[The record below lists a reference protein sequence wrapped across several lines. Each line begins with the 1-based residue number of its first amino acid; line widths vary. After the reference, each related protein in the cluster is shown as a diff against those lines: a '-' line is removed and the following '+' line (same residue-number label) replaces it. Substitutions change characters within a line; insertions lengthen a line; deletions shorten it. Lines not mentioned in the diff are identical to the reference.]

1 MFPAGSIWKLSV
13 VLAVVVLAGLPAA
26 ELADPQRHVLSR
38 RISPQEERIVVCN
51 KSFQTILNPADLPRG
66 KVSCVADDIQYF
78 CNLDSCYYD
87 DPIRNPSIRSLIDKW
102 RYEGCFGYS
111 SAGKKD
117 QNIFWAQKVAA
128 AKFWVHQEKD
138 RKNPRKN
145 QENGYMV
152 ITGYDDLHG
161 KSPHT
166 YVCAWKSYLDH
177 NSNLPT
183 CGKCIPHD
191 FKEELAPKRKYP
203 F

>member
-13 VLAVVVLAGLPAA
+13 VLAVVVLVGLPAA
-26 ELADPQRHVLSR
+26 ELADPQRHALSR
-38 RISPQEERIVVCN
+38 RISPQEERIVVCD
-51 KSFQTILNPADLPRG
+51 KSFQTILNPADLPAG
-66 KVSCVADDIQYF
+66 KVSCVENDIQYF

-87 DPIRNPSIRSLIDKW
+87 DPIRSPSIFFFIDQW
-102 RYEGCFGYS
+102 RYEDCFGYT

-117 QNIFWAQKVAA
+117 QNIFWAKKVAA
-128 AKFWVHQEKD
+128 AKYWVHQQEDK
-138 RKNPRKN
+138 
-145 QENGYMV
+145 ENGYMV

-166 YVCAWKSYLDH
+166 YVCAWTSYLDH

-183 CGKCIPHD
+183 CDKCIPHD
-191 FKEELAPKRKYP
+191 FKEELEPKRKYP